1 MGLEPSRSIPWKP
14 PHPAFVNLLTALLK
28 EVSPV
33 YVVGGTVRDFVMG
46 KSEELHDLDIVIDGP
61 ALSLSRKIADK
72 LGWAFYPMDA
82 GRDIGRLVFAADQS
96 GPLVCD
102 ISRMRDGLID
112 HDLRARDF
120 TVNAMAL
127 EITRPGSARFIDLF
141 NGQEDLAAGVL
152 RRVSSVSLAEDPV
165 RLLRA
170 VRLITQFDLTIEP
183 ATQTQIE
190 RLVGTVR
197 HSSPERTR
205 DELWK
210 MLSTARPDNAI
221 RLLHRFGLLSHVLP
235 EVASTI
241 GVAQSPPHYLDV
253 FDHTLRVIRY
263 AGNLRD
269 WILGGATRETPLV
282 NSLLT
287 EALGPYLFALRRHFA
302 DEVAVG
308 HTRAEWLVWHA
319 LLHDV
324 GKPATASVE
333 SPTDGAQPGS
343 GRIRFI
349 GHETVSAALSVQRLD
364 HLRFSRHEI
373 ALAETVA
380 AHHMRP
386 HHLHDSFHGEPISRR
401 ALFRFYR
408 DVGGRQF
415 QYRAGLD
422 VLILAL
428 ADYLGARETLDDD
441 WQAYL
446 AHAAQSLQYAFS
458 QDDPLAGSVPP
469 LADGRQLMTHLG
481 LQPGKQLGHILD
493 LILEAQAAG
502 EIYTRDEAL
511 ALARRLSAAEGIPH

>member
-1 MGLEPSRSIPWKP
+1 MGLESSRYIPWKP
-14 PHPAFVNLLTALLK
+14 PHPAFANLLAALLK

-46 KSEELHDLDIVIDGP
+46 RSEELRDLDIVVDGP
-61 ALSLSRKIADK
+61 ALSLSRRIADR

-82 GRDIGRLVFAADQS
+82 GRDIGRLVFSADRS

-102 ISRMRDGLID
+102 VSRMRDGLID
-112 HDLRARDF
+112 LDLGARDF

-127 EITRPGSARFIDLF
+127 EVTSPGSARLIDLF
-141 NGQEDLAAGVL
+141 HGQDDLAAGML

-170 VRLITQFDLTIEP
+170 VRLMAQFGLAIEP
-183 ATQTQIE
+183 ETQTQLE
-190 RLVGTVR
+190 RLVATVR
-197 HSSPERTR
+197 HSSPERAR

-210 MLSTARPDNAI
+210 MLSTAQPDGAI

-241 GVAQSPPHYLDV
+241 GVSQSPPHYLDV
-253 FDHTLRVIRY
+253 FEHTLSVIRH
-263 AGNLRD
+263 AGALRD
-269 WILGGATRETPLV
+269 WILGDTGQEVLPV
-282 NSLLT
+282 NS
-287 EALGPYLFALRRHFA
+287 ALAETLSPYLFALRRHFA

-308 HTRAEWLVWHA
+308 HTRAGWLVWHA

-324 GKPATASVE
+324 GKPSTATIE
-333 SPTDGAQPGS
+333 SPADAAQPVPT
-343 GRIRFI
+343 RIRFL
-349 GHETVSAALSVQRLD
+349 GHEGVSADLSGQRLS

-373 ALAETVA
+373 ALAEAVVV
-380 AHHMRP
+380 HHMRP
-386 HHLHDSFHGEPISRR
+386 HHLHDSFRGEPISRR

-428 ADYLGARETLDDD
+428 ADYLGTRETLDED

-446 AHAAQSLQYAFS
+446 THTDQALQYAFS
-458 QDDPLAGSVPP
+458 QDDPLAGAVSP
-469 LADGRQLMTHLG
+469 LVDGRQLMAHLG
-481 LQPGKQLGHILD
+481 LQPGKQLGDILD
-493 LILEAQAAG
+493 HILEAHAAG
-502 EIYTRDEAL
+502 EINSRDEAL
-511 ALARRLSAAEGIPH
+511 ALARRLLAAEGTPR